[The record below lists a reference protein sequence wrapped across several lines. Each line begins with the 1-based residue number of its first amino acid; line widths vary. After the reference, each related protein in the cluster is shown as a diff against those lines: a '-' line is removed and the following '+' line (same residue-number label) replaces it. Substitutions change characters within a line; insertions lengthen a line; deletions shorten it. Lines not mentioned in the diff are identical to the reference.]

1 MKQFAMIGLG
11 VFGRRVLE
19 ELKGL
24 DADILL
30 IDKDRDVVEAH
41 KDAVK
46 LAYVADALDEE
57 VIRRLVPETVD
68 AAIIDLGDQL
78 EASILVV
85 NYLKKMGVANIV
97 AKAESDQH
105 GEILRIVGA
114 HRVVFP
120 DREAARRVVPM
131 LISSSITS
139 FLPLGGG
146 FVIAEV
152 KPPER
157 YFNKTL
163 IEANLRADYGVN
175 VIAVRRGDG
184 EDYSFFTPSYR
195 IVSGDV
201 FLVGGM
207 EDDISRFGGITPPSQ
222 RKTTTGAISRFLSW
236 LKQ

>member
-1 MKQFAMIGLG
+1 MKQFALIGLG
-11 VFGRRVLE
+11 VFARRVLE

-24 DADILL
+24 DADVLL

-41 KDAVK
+41 KDVVK
-46 LAYVADALDEE
+46 LAYVANALDED
-57 VIRRLVPETVD
+57 VIRRLVPESID

-85 NYLKKMGVANIV
+85 NYLKKMGVGHII

-131 LISSSITS
+131 LVSSAITS

-152 KPPER
+152 RPPER
-157 YFNKTL
+157 YFGKTL
-163 IEANLRADYGVN
+163 IEANLRAEHGVN

-195 IVSGDV
+195 IVEGDV

-207 EDDISRFGGITPPSQ
+207 EADIARFAGITPPSH
-222 RKTTTGAISRFLSW
+222 RGRPGVVNRFLSW

>member
-1 MKQFAMIGLG
+1 MKQFALIGLG

-24 DADILL
+24 DAEVLL

-41 KDAVK
+41 KDVVK

-57 VIRRLVPETVD
+57 VIRRLVPDNID

-85 NYLKKMGVANIV
+85 NYLKKMGVGNII

-114 HRVVFP
+114 HRVVYP
-120 DREAARRVVPM
+120 DREAARRVVPI
-131 LISSSITS
+131 LVSSAITS
-139 FLPLGGG
+139 FLPLGGS

-152 KPPER
+152 RPPEG
-157 YFNKTL
+157 YHNKTL
-163 IEANLRADYGVN
+163 IEANLRAEHGIN

-195 IVSGDV
+195 IVAGDV
-201 FLVGGM
+201 FLVGGVE
-207 EDDISRFGGITPPSQ
+207 EDIAKFAGITPPSQ
-222 RKTTTGAISRFLSW
+222 RAHAGVVNRFLSW